1 MATRVDPM
9 LVDDEESYF
18 DVLLLTEAE
27 AIPQYY
33 STHKEAVMP
42 KALVSIQQ
50 THNINSKGRDG
61 KSYPYHETIKIEME
75 VEYTRENVAAT
86 IKEFNDA
93 IFNARMEKF
102 KAIKDSGTFS
112 GKQLPSNGSSSNS
125 DDNWP
130 GF

>member
-1 MATRVDPM
+1 
-9 LVDDEESYF
+9 
-18 DVLLLTEAE
+18 
-27 AIPQYY
+27 
-33 STHKEAVMP
+33 MP

-75 VEYTRENVAAT
+75 VDYSRENVAST
-86 IKEFNDA
+86 VKELNDA

-102 KAIKDSGTFS
+102 KAIKDTSSFT
-112 GKQLPSNGSSSNS
+112 GKTTADTADS
-125 DDNWP
+125 WP